1 MERKE
6 ILFVNVRIC
15 SLIKMK
21 PSPCSSFLF
30 RLSREGLILVRLAYR
45 VSGVLFS
52 VSQNLQK
59 GCLIFFQLGQSFLQ
73 IKKFLIAITDII
85 SAYCKHVFCGG
96 CICDVKL
103 PERAKISS
111 RKLPDVRYLPLN
123 MFNFKIVLL
132 IYALGML
139 YVRPI
144 LLTVCNRLIEIT
156 TTSVV
161 CDVYIQF

>member
-1 MERKE
+1 MFNFF
-6 ILFVNVRIC
+6 FV
-15 SLIKMK
+15 
-21 PSPCSSFLF
+21 
-30 RLSREGLILVRLAYR
+30 G
-45 VSGVLFS
+45 S
-52 VSQNLQK
+52 V
-59 GCLIFFQLGQSFLQ
+59 IFAN
-73 IKKFLIAITDII
+73 KKFLIAITDII

-103 PERAKISS
+103 PERAKIRSS

-161 CDVYIQF
+161 CDVHVYTILKILTIYRLQLER